1 VSPNAGKTASG
12 GKNNNRNRTKKQA
25 QLAKIFTES
34 NTEPRYTSF
43 SAACEAR
50 TLQAGAKVTVVFV
63 GLDVRAEA
71 CALHAADLFRD

>member
-1 VSPNAGKTASG
+1 NAGKTASG

-43 SAACEAR
+43 SAACEAP
-50 TLQAGAKVTVVFV
+50 AGFL
-63 GLDVRAEA
+63 GLGNDVISGGY
-71 CALHAADLFRD
+71 H

>member
-1 VSPNAGKTASG
+1 AGKTASG

-43 SAACEAR
+43 SAACLAPEGMLLAPSANFGS
-50 TLQAGAKVTVVFV
+50 QI
-63 GLDVRAEA
+63 
-71 CALHAADLFRD
+71 ADAIYGGHH